1 MFLHDAAV
9 WELSGKLIS
18 YWFSD
23 GSWSARLQWAWSDLD
38 VSSYEGVADYSVGMH
53 DYMYIKMDDDWRERS
68 SLYMDGEVTIRC
80 CAFLANQ
87 MPSRC
92 VTRRPYSRCEIRA
105 NQNSEP
111 PMSFRSHALPLS
123 SPTPR

>member
-38 VSSYEGVADYSVGMH
+38 VSSYEGVADDSVGVH
-53 DYMYIKMDDDWRERS
+53 DYLCIKMNDDWR
-68 SLYMDGEVTIRC
+68 GGV
-80 CAFLANQ
+80 
-87 MPSRC
+87 
-92 VTRRPYSRCEIRA
+92 
-105 NQNSEP
+105 
-111 PMSFRSHALPLS
+111 
-123 SPTPR
+123 